1 VGREGRAMAKASKVA
16 DLQVYRRLVDLHLQV
31 HEVSLKFP
39 QFKMYELGSQVRRSS
54 NSAPANLAEGFNN
67 RHKNIYLEC
76 ISRSLGEIRETQH
89 HLMIA
94 WRKRCLHKD
103 RYEHLVGDYNEC
115 SRMLRA
121 IARSIQASDTSGR
134 PANL

>member
-1 VGREGRAMAKASKVA
+1 MAKVSKIG
-16 DLQVYRRLVDLHLQV
+16 DLQVYRRLVELHLQV
-31 HEVSLKFP
+31 HEDSLGFP
-39 QFKMYELGSQVRRSS
+39 QFEMYELGSQVRRSS

-94 WRKRCLHKD
+94 WRKRYMPKE
-103 RYEHLVGDYNEC
+103 RYEQLVGEYNEC

-121 IARSIQASDTSGR
+121 IARSIQSGTPSGR
-134 PANL
+134 QPNL